1 MRLLPLVKGTLQKFK
16 GGKKNEENE
25 EEIADGFHKT
35 PPGEFPRNGP
45 RSSIV
50 AIVMFY
56 VSKIVTIIGL
66 IMVARA
72 VWFEEDDY
80 QLMTF
85 GVGLCLVT
93 VGVAMMII
101 VNVLKKCE
109 HDAIITHLENQVQN
123 AKRFRDNTRLLGG
136 TNVPEDKQILVQASN
151 LV

>member
-1 MRLLPLVKGTLQKFK
+1 MKGTLQKFK

-35 PPGEFPRNGP
+35 PAGEFPRNGP

-72 VWFEEDDY
+72 VWFEEVGFFWGDY
-80 QLMTF
+80 PDSSYIVIL
-85 GVGLCLVT
+85 
-93 VGVAMMII
+93 II
-101 VNVLKKCE
+101 
-109 HDAIITHLENQVQN
+109 
-123 AKRFRDNTRLLGG
+123 G
-136 TNVPEDKQILVQASN
+136 
-151 LV
+151 

>member
-1 MRLLPLVKGTLQKFK
+1 MKGTLQKFK

-35 PPGEFPRNGP
+35 PAGEFPRNGP

-72 VWFEEDDY
+72 VWFEE
-80 QLMTF
+80 
-85 GVGLCLVT
+85 VGLFWGDYPDCYFDVFYR
-93 VGVAMMII
+93 MI
-101 VNVLKKCE
+101 
-109 HDAIITHLENQVQN
+109 
-123 AKRFRDNTRLLGG
+123 
-136 TNVPEDKQILVQASN
+136 TN
-151 LV
+151 

>member
-35 PPGEFPRNGP
+35 PAGEFPRNGP

-72 VWFEEDDY
+72 VWFEEVGF
-80 QLMTF
+80 F
-85 GVGLCLVT
+85 GVIKYLLHCYFDYR
-93 VGVAMMII
+93 MI
-101 VNVLKKCE
+101 
-109 HDAIITHLENQVQN
+109 
-123 AKRFRDNTRLLGG
+123 
-136 TNVPEDKQILVQASN
+136 TN
-151 LV
+151 

>member
-72 VWFEEDDY
+72 VWFEEVGYLHFYWFWVLRCSVCGGVDCVE
-80 QLMTF
+80 TIF
-85 GVGLCLVT
+85 GGIGCGYVVFNLLYYRNTLVNLDT
-93 VGVAMMII
+93 YI
-101 VNVLKKCE
+101 V
-109 HDAIITHLENQVQN
+109 
-123 AKRFRDNTRLLGG
+123 
-136 TNVPEDKQILVQASN
+136 ILVILTYVFYRMITN
-151 LV
+151 

>member
-1 MRLLPLVKGTLQKFK
+1 MGDEELNSFFIYAAFVENKENRFKMRLLPLVKGTLQKFK

-35 PPGEFPRNGP
+35 PAGEFPRNGP

-50 AIVMFY
+50 A
-56 VSKIVTIIGL
+56 IIGL

-93 VGVAMMII
+93 
-101 VNVLKKCE
+101 
-109 HDAIITHLENQVQN
+109 
-123 AKRFRDNTRLLGG
+123 
-136 TNVPEDKQILVQASN
+136 
-151 LV
+151 

>member
-72 VWFEEDDY
+72 VWFEE
-80 QLMTF
+80 
-85 GVGLCLVT
+85 VGYLHFYWLHCQHTERLKHMENKKT
-93 VGVAMMII
+93 YINISKNKI
-101 VNVLKKCE
+101 VKHESLKSSTNIRSINFFCMDIKCS
-109 HDAIITHLENQVQN
+109 VF
-123 AKRFRDNTRLLGG
+123 K
-136 TNVPEDKQILVQASN
+136 
-151 LV
+151 

>member
-16 GGKKNEENE
+16 GGKKNEDNE
-25 EEIADGFHKT
+25 EESDFHQT

-72 VWFEEDDY
+72 VWFEEVS
-80 QLMTF
+80 F
-85 GVGLCLVT
+85 WVIEVVRCLQKY
-93 VGVAMMII
+93 
-101 VNVLKKCE
+101 L
-109 HDAIITHLENQVQN
+109 DWS
-123 AKRFRDNTRLLGG
+123 R
-136 TNVPEDKQILVQASN
+136 SSY
-151 LV
+151 

>member
-35 PPGEFPRNGP
+35 PAGEFPRNGP

-72 VWFEEDDY
+72 VWFEE
-80 QLMTF
+80 
-85 GVGLCLVT
+85 VGLFGGDYPDCYFDVFYR
-93 VGVAMMII
+93 MI
-101 VNVLKKCE
+101 
-109 HDAIITHLENQVQN
+109 
-123 AKRFRDNTRLLGG
+123 
-136 TNVPEDKQILVQASN
+136 TN
-151 LV
+151 

>member
-16 GGKKNEENE
+16 GGKKNENENGE
-25 EEIADGFHKT
+25 EENDFHQT

-72 VWFEEDDY
+72 VWFEE
-80 QLMTF
+80 
-85 GVGLCLVT
+85 V
-93 VGVAMMII
+93 
-101 VNVLKKCE
+101 
-109 HDAIITHLENQVQN
+109 
-123 AKRFRDNTRLLGG
+123 RFFKDIFFKS
-136 TNVPEDKQILVQASN
+136 V
-151 LV
+151 